1 MNKIPCNK
9 KSYRKKID
17 AKIALMNIQN
27 SKKSQKKA
35 HFEERIYYCAIHH
48 GYHLTSL
55 SKKNDKNLVNMYKD
69 NLNKNQ
75 TASKNPKEVI
85 PNDSQIALIRELLQ
99 INDRMSLTEI
109 MKKTGLSK
117 NIVRNHL
124 QNIRKSP

>member
-1 MNKIPCNK
+1 MNKIPCHK

-27 SKKSQKKA
+27 SKESQKKA
-35 HFEERIYYCAIHH
+35 HFEERIYYCLSHH

-55 SKKNDKNLVNMYKD
+55 STKNDKNLVNMYKD
-69 NLNKNQ
+69 NLNKNH